1 VALNLQYERR
11 GTPVIDIEDLA
22 GSEGNEPVYR
32 VILSRYPQIDLFERV
47 SSPEDWDVLYAVESL
62 TNPRLRDEVGD
73 IRLVPP
79 EDRVYG
85 DGASWIMA
93 AFTHPPVD
101 GRGGRF
107 NRDFGIYYCAADEA
121 VAIAESSFRRARF
134 LRESRIEQTIQ
145 EMRVTRAQLGPVT
158 LHDLRHLDG
167 HAIYDPDEY
176 DKARQL
182 GHALRDAKSY
192 GVHYQGVRAEGE
204 CYGVMRPRAL
214 SDAVHWRYLRYHYEQ
229 GSIVEVEPLDGSD
242 RR

>member
-1 VALNLQYERR
+1 MIAVDTL
-11 GTPVIDIEDLA
+11 P
-22 GSEGNEPVYR
+22 GSEVNEPVYR
-32 VILSRYPQIDLFERV
+32 VILSRYPQIHLFERV
-47 SSPEDWDVLYAVESL
+47 SSPQDWEVLYAVESL

-121 VAIAESSFRRARF
+121 VAIAESSFHRARF
-134 LRESRIEQTIQ
+134 LRESRINETTQ
-145 EMRVTRAQLGPVT
+145 EMRVIRAQLGQVT
-158 LHDLRHLDG
+158 LHDVRHLDG
-167 HAIYDPDEY
+167 YAIYHPDDYGE
-176 DKARQL
+176 AQRL
-182 GHALRDAKSY
+182 GYALRDAKSY
-192 GVHYQGVRAEGE
+192 GVRYQSVRAKGE
-204 CYGVMRPRAL
+204 CYGVIRARAL
-214 SDAVHWRYLRYHYEQ
+214 TDAVHWRYLRYHYDQ
-229 GSIVEVEPLDGSD
+229 GSIVDVEALDGGG

>member
-1 VALNLQYERR
+1 M
-11 GTPVIDIEDLA
+11 IDIENLPI
-22 GSEGNEPVYR
+22 SEVNEPVYR

-101 GRGGRF
+101 ARGGRF

-121 VAIAESSFRRARF
+121 VAIAESSFHRVRF
-134 LRESRIEQTIQ
+134 LRESRIEQTTQ
-145 EMRVTRAQLGPVT
+145 DMRVLRAQLGAAS
-158 LHDLRHLDG
+158 LHDLRQLIG
-167 HAIYDPDEY
+167 HAIYNPDEY
-176 DKARQL
+176 GEAQQL
-182 GHALRDAKSY
+182 GYALRDAKSY
-192 GVHYQGVRAEGE
+192 GVHYQSVRTQGE

-214 SDAVHWRYLRYHYEQ
+214 SDAIHWRYLRYHYDQ